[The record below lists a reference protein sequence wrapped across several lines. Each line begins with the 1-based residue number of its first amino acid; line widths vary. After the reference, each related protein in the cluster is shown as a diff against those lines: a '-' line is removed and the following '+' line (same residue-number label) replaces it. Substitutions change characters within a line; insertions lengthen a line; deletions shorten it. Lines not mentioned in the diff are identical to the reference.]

1 MMIYVWLGIIAVL
14 LVIEFLTMGLTTVW
28 FAGGAVAGLIAAALH
43 ASMTL
48 QIFFF
53 AAVSVF
59 LLFMMRPFAARYLNR
74 NLTKTNADALIGH
87 EGIVR
92 EKIDNLAGTG
102 LVDVNG
108 QNWTARTAENDTQI
122 ETGTVVVIREI
133 RGVKLIVERKEQI

>member
-1 MMIYVWLGIIAVL
+1 
-14 LVIEFLTMGLTTVW
+14 
-28 FAGGAVAGLIAAALH
+28 
-43 ASMTL
+43 
-48 QIFFF
+48 
-53 AAVSVF
+53 
-59 LLFMMRPFAARYLNR
+59 MMRPFAARYLNR

-102 LVDVNG
+102 LVDVSG